1 MLSDED
7 SLDNVA
13 LEKPALAD
21 SVAHMGFARRANDGN
36 T

>member
-13 LEKPALAD
+13 LDKPSRAD
-21 SVAHMGFARRANDGN
+21 SVAHMGLARRANDGN